1 MKKLIFRQTVF
12 QYNILH
18 RSMHNVCCWAVVSS
32 WLSGTR
38 KSSGSALALIGKV
51 GRPWRGYRGIRQ
63 TSRQKNTTTKGS
75 RTACSGRKGGKLLLK
90 PMIGPIVNAP

>member
-1 MKKLIFRQTVF
+1 MKKLIFKQTVF
-12 QYNILH
+12 QYNILQ
-18 RSMHNVCCWAVVSS
+18 RSMHKFCCWAMVSS

-38 KSSGSALALIGKV
+38 KSSGPALALIGKV
-51 GRPWRGYRGIRQ
+51 ARPSRGYRGIKQ

-75 RTACSGRKGGKLLLK
+75 RTACNGRKGGKLVLK